1 MVRYIV
7 KRLINLIPVLLII
20 SLLLFALNDAMPGDP
35 IQQMIPENITNASQR
50 EALVKS
56 LTEKYNLDGSF
67 FERYTGWLKRV
78 VLDQNLGESIT
89 HGAPVEQVLKIPLRN
104 TFILNIGATLLSLI
118 LSIIIGIKS
127 AVRKGSFY
135 DKFWQVFSLAG
146 ISFPTFFIGMLFI
159 FVFSIKLGWLPAGMM
174 PRNNTF
180 SEWIIHLIL
189 PTLTLIVGSLA
200 STTRYVRNAMIDALS
215 QDYIRT
221 ARAKGVSESKVIYS
235 HAFRNALIPVVSVVV
250 WSIVGMFSGAV
261 ITESL
266 FAYNG
271 VGKYFLDSILAQD
284 YPVIMALNMFY
295 AVLAVAGNLIQDI
308 MYSVVDPRVRLE

>member
-159 FVFSIKLGWLPAGMM
+159 FAFSIKLGWLPAGMM

-215 QDYIRT
+215 QDYKIG
-221 ARAKGVSESKVIYS
+221 RAHV
-235 HAFRNALIPVVSVVV
+235 
-250 WSIVGMFSGAV
+250 
-261 ITESL
+261 
-266 FAYNG
+266 
-271 VGKYFLDSILAQD
+271 
-284 YPVIMALNMFY
+284 
-295 AVLAVAGNLIQDI
+295 
-308 MYSVVDPRVRLE
+308 

>member
-1 MVRYIV
+1 MARYIV

-35 IQQMIPENITNASQR
+35 IQQMIPENIQNPAQR
-50 EALVKS
+50 QAIIEN

-67 FERYTGWLKRV
+67 LERYVGWLKRV
-78 VLDQNLGESIT
+78 IIDRNLGESIV
-89 HGAPVEQVLKIPLRN
+89 HGAPVTQVLAEPLRN
-104 TFILNIGATLLSLI
+104 TFILNIGATLIALV

-127 AVRKGSFY
+127 AVRKGGFY
-135 DKFWQVFSLAG
+135 DKFWQVLTLAG
-146 ISFPTFFIGMLFI
+146 ISFPVFFIGMIFI
-159 FVFSIKLGWLPAGMM
+159 FIFAIKLGWLPPGMM
-174 PRNNTF
+174 PRTNTLGL
-180 SEWIIHLIL
+180 WLRHLAL

-200 STTRYVRNAMIDALS
+200 STTRYVRNAMIDSLS

-221 ARAKGVSESKVIYS
+221 ARAKGVNEKNVIYS

-261 ITESL
+261 VTESL

-271 VGKYFLDSILAQD
+271 IGKYLLDSILAQD

-295 AVLAVAGNLIQDI
+295 AVLAVSGNLIQDL
-308 MYSVVDPRVRLE
+308 MYSVVDPRVRLD